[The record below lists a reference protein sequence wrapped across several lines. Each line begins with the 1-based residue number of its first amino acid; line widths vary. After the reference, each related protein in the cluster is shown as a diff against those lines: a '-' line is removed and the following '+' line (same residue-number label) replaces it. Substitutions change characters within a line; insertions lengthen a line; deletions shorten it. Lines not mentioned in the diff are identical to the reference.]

1 MKERVYKETGDF
13 SQNLRIEVNGRKL
26 SFQDFY
32 TEPFSQDGH
41 NGADYILIVSDDA
54 AEQMQPYYAELAVD
68 IKGEAPGDLQQ
79 DLDVLMEEREET
91 YEGQNPPRG
100 NTGYGSDSVVVYY
113 SKNLVGDNL
122 IPEIKYTL
130 SSVVFP
136 CFYIGLVFLCVAFT
150 VLAVQQLSDSAK
162 YRFRYEVLKKLGLN
176 KKEVDKI
183 IWKQL
188 AGYYL
193 CPALLAAVIS
203 GIISVFISHK
213 FIFFTGVKAS
223 VLEYFAVSFGL
234 FFGIY
239 VLYFVATYV
248 GFKRN
253 VEVSNRGTV

>member
-1 MKERVYKETGDF
+1 M
-13 SQNLRIEVNGRKL
+13 NGRKL

-79 DLDVLMEEREET
+79 DLDALMEEREET
-91 YEGQNPPRG
+91 YEGQNPPGG

-213 FIFFTGVKAS
+213 FIFFTGVKTS

-234 FFGIY
+234 FLGIY

>member
-1 MKERVYKETGDF
+1 MLF
-13 SQNLRIEVNGRKL
+13 HSPIEVKGRNL

-41 NGADYILIVSDDA
+41 NGADYIIIVPDDA
-54 AEQMQPYYAELAVD
+54 AEQMQPYYGELAVD
-68 IKGEAPGDLQQ
+68 IKGEAPADLQQ
-79 DLDVLMEEREET
+79 SLDALMEEKEEA
-91 YEGQNPPRG
+91 YVGDKQPKG
-100 NTGYGSDSVVVYY
+100 NTGYGSDSVVSYY

-130 SSVVFP
+130 SSIVFP

-188 AGYYL
+188 TGYYL
-193 CPALLAAVIS
+193 CPALLAGVIS

-213 FIFFTGVKAS
+213 FIFFTGVEAS
-223 VLEYFAVSFGL
+223 VIGYFAVSFGL

-239 VLYFVATYV
+239 ALYFVATYV

-253 VEVSNRGTV
+253 VEVSNRNIV